1 MSEFMVGENGV
12 LSWSPP
18 VPPNGVILHYNVII
32 TRADT
37 GELVRRVD
45 VLEGLSIDLTEYGG
59 EIGMDYN
66 VTVIINTQM
75 EHSSIV

>member
-1 MSEFMVGENGV
+1 MSEFMVGEDGV

-32 TRADT
+32 IRADT

-45 VLEGLSIDLTEYGG
+45 VLEDQSIDLTEYGA

-66 VTVIINTQM
+66 VTVINVM
-75 EHSSIV
+75 FVSYYA